1 MTDIDP
7 EPNRSNE
14 SRHKS
19 TTMMINPTIR
29 GMNLMGSTSSRNR
42 AGSCHIGRSARRF
55 LGVRI
60 MDCGLL
66 VDAWLVTGSRA
77 TSDLIIG
84 EEVGC

>member
-1 MTDIDP
+1 MTDIP

-42 AGSCHIGRSARRF
+42 AGSCHHIGRSARRF

-66 VDAWLVTGSRA
+66 VDAWLVMRFCGSA
-77 TSDLIIG
+77 I
-84 EEVGC
+84 